1 MVGNALAASRES
13 RGVQLNGPGHA
24 GRVTSAALGRVYHR
38 LHRQDPDMT
47 PSALHDLIHRDFA
60 SARGGNARA
69 FERMVVATQR
79 MVASVAL
86 AVTRDVATSED
97 IAQDTY
103 LRAWQHLGRMQHP
116 DSFLPW
122 LRQVARN
129 RAIDHLR
136 ASRPSADADV
146 LDVLPADGDTPEQA
160 HDRHVHAD
168 ALAQALDALPE
179 DTRDVL
185 LLYYRE
191 GQSSQAVAALLGL
204 SDAAVR
210 KRLQRGRDSLR
221 ADVLQRLG
229 ETATRSAPG
238 LVFTATVAA
247 GLTAGTSPAAATALT
262 AGAVA
267 KSLPKL
273 ALATVGAL
281 AAAIVVMLGGIA
293 WEIRDAL
300 RRTSDPRRRRTLVV
314 NGVVY
319 GALMAGYVVALAW
332 SKQQGWSDATV
343 LTVAVVVSLL
353 VVVLAL
359 QRARLVRSDKR

>member
-1 MVGNALAASRES
+1 
-13 RGVQLNGPGHA
+13 
-24 GRVTSAALGRVYHR
+24 
-38 LHRQDPDMT
+38 MT
-47 PSALHDLIHRDFA
+47 PTALHELIHRDFA
-60 SARGGNARA
+60 SARSGNAHA
-69 FERMVVATQR
+69 FERLVVGTQR

-103 LRAWQHLGRMQHP
+103 LRAWQHLGRMQNP

-136 ASRPSADADV
+136 ASRPTADAEV

-168 ALAQALDALPE
+168 ALSQALGALPE

-229 ETATRSAPG
+229 EAAIRSAPG

-247 GLTAGTSPAAATALT
+247 GLTLGAPPAAATALT
-262 AGAVA
+262 AGAAA

-281 AAAIVVMLGGIA
+281 AAAIAVMLGGIA

-300 RRTSDPRRRRTLVV
+300 RRTSDPRRRRSLVV

-319 GALMAGYVVALAW
+319 GALMTGYIGALAW

-343 LTVAVVVSLL
+343 LAVAVVVSL
-353 VVVLAL
+353 VVVALAL
-359 QRARLVRSDKR
+359 HRVRLVKGGRR